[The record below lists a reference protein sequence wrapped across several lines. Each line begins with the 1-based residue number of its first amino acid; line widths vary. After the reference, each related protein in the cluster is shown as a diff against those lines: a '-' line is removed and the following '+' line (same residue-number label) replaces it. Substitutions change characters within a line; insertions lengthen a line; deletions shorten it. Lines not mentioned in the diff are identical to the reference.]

1 MGDKWVPI
9 KFSDDIVETVVAWL
23 ESDDGSVGACLL
35 CGGRMY
41 SQTDVDDHR
50 CPRD

>member
-1 MGDKWVPI
+1 MSGDPVSI
-9 KFSDDIVETVVAWL
+9 KFPADIVETVTDWL

-41 SQTDVDDHR
+41 SQADVDNHWGRQD
-50 CPRD
+50 